1 MHHFCLNLEGCVE
14 NEAMPMECRDVPARS
29 PDVPGIFTQR
39 YLPCILKH
47 HKSYYMKMD
56 FQSTM
61 KLVMVC
67 SGVAKRHSAKL

>member
-1 MHHFCLNLEGCVE
+1 
-14 NEAMPMECRDVPARS
+14 MPMECRDVPARS

-47 HKSYYMKMD
+47 KSYYMKMD
-56 FQSTM
+56 FQNTM

-67 SGVAKRHSAKL
+67 SGVAKTSLCQIMNYGEYTYFNLINQ